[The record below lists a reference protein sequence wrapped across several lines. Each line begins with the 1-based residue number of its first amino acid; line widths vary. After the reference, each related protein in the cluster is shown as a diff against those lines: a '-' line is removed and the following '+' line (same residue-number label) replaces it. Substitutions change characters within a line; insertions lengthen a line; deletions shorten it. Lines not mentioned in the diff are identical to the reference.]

1 MAGAAIVTKWV
12 WGIKDKPLGSA
23 LVSTLSSSQNLSHL
37 AFGNSIRQG
46 HGEAAFEARAQL

>member
-1 MAGAAIVTKWV
+1 MAGAAIVTKWA
-12 WGIKDKPLGSA
+12 WGIKDKPLGAA